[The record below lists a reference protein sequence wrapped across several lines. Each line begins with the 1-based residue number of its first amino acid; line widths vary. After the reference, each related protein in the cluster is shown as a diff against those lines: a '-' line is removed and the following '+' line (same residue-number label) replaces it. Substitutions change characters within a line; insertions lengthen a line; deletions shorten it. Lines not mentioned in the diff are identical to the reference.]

1 LGASRRLRLTPEAA
15 GPGYPLQFLLRP
27 APQKFR
33 SYPWRVAVRRIRSA
47 GLVILR
53 ILRHSTAI
61 NFMGSMFNKF
71 IDLRNNSLGTFYMEH
86 IMKPDNETGN
96 FMPVKQIEN
105 FSA

>member
-1 LGASRRLRLTPEAA
+1 
-15 GPGYPLQFLLRP
+15 LLRST
-27 APQKFR
+27 PQKFR

-86 IMKPDNETGN
+86 IMKPDNKAGN
-96 FMPVKQIEN
+96 PTPVKQVKN
-105 FSA
+105 FFA